1 MKTHLD
7 KALDRAIA
15 AASEASS
22 EAKEA
27 GDLPTMYAANR
38 AWHQLVD
45 AKNDIAKRRQT
56 LASPVVSRAS
66 HYS

>member
-7 KALDRAIA
+7 KALERAVA

-38 AWHQLVD
+38 AWHQLTE
-45 AKNDIAKRRQT
+45 AQKDIAERRLRLIQE
-56 LASPVVSRAS
+56 SR
-66 HYS
+66 